1 MNNKYINLTSPFLT
15 MGDLVLVLHLCRSQ
29 VYNLIKSGLFM
40 QPVKI
45 TNRRRLWL
53 ALEVQQWM
61 EAKIASK
68 SDTEIKTLVATLQ
81 NARKMEDK

>member
-1 MNNKYINLTSPFLT
+1 
-15 MGDLVLVLHLCRSQ
+15 
-29 VYNLIKSGLFM
+29 M